1 MKANFS
7 TFYLDLFSLL
17 RIFIFFAISQ
27 IIPHMKLLIPVCCGY
42 HNFLHWPNTQNII
55 ISQTESWINLSLQE
69 YTVTRYTLSLYLSRY
84 TGHEVYSLSISF
96 ATLSRGIL
104 SLYLSR
110 YTVTK
115 YTLSLSLSL
124 HCHEVYPLSI
134 SLATLSRG
142 ILSLYFS
149 RYTVTRYT
157 LSLSLSLHCHEVY
170 SLSISLATLSR
181 SIPSLYLSRYTVTR
195 YTLSLS
201 LLLFNYKNSTTRVCL
216 CQSGHHPYLIE
227 TQLVLTMI

>member
-84 TGHEVYSLSISF
+84 TGHEVYSLSLSLSLHCHEVYSLSISF

-124 HCHEVYPLSI
+124 HCHEVYSLFI
-134 SLATLSRG
+134 SLAL
-142 ILSLYFS
+142 
-149 RYTVTRYT
+149 
-157 LSLSLSLHCHEVY
+157 
-170 SLSISLATLSR
+170 
-181 SIPSLYLSRYTVTR
+181 
-195 YTLSLS
+195 
-201 LLLFNYKNSTTRVCL
+201 
-216 CQSGHHPYLIE
+216 
-227 TQLVLTMI
+227 QL

>member
-1 MKANFS
+1 MLRLPQLS
-7 TFYLDLFSLL
+7 TLAKYTKYNHLSNWVMNKSIITRVHCHEVYSLSL
-17 RIFIFFAISQ
+17 S
-27 IIPHMKLLIPVCCGY
+27 LS
-42 HNFLHWPNTQNII
+42 LHWSRGI
-55 ISQTESWINLSLQE
+55 LSLYLFR
-69 YTVTRYTLSLYLSRY
+69 YTVTRYTLSL
-84 TGHEVYSLSISF
+84 
-96 ATLSRGIL
+96 
-104 SLYLSR
+104 
-110 YTVTK
+110 
-115 YTLSLSLSL
+115 SLSLN
-124 HCHEVYPLSI
+124 CHEVYPLSI
-134 SLATLSRG
+134 SFATLVTRYT
-142 ILSLYFS
+142 LSLYLS

>member
-84 TGHEVYSLSISF
+84 TGHEVYSLSIS
-96 ATLSRGIL
+96 
-104 SLYLSR
+104 
-110 YTVTK
+110 
-115 YTLSLSLSL
+115 
-124 HCHEVYPLSI
+124 
-134 SLATLSRG
+134 
-142 ILSLYFS
+142 
-149 RYTVTRYT
+149 
-157 LSLSLSLHCHEVY
+157 
-170 SLSISLATLSR
+170 LATLSR